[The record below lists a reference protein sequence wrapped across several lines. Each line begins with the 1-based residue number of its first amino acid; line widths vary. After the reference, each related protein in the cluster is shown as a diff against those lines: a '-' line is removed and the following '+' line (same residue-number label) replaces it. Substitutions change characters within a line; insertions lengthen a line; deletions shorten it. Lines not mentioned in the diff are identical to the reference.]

1 MMAIYFLGVLAIGVQ
16 LVSAIPQEKHRGP
29 PPPPSPTPSPFKF
42 TDLETHVIIYINKF
56 RWEIESGNGSLFIEN
71 KVSNAVKEG
80 RKEDYLY
87 SKQFY
92 KDTFEEMLRKK
103 ILGHD
108 REGFKKDIQA
118 QINLYGTLSAAQVQE
133 VYDRLIP
140 ELRKKFKEELDYHID
155 DIISTVKELKQ
166 KDIID

>member
-16 LVSAIPQEKHRGP
+16 LVSAIPQERHRGP
-29 PPPPSPTPSPFKF
+29 PPPPSPTPSTLAP
-42 TDLETHVIIYINKF
+42 TDLETQVYIYISKL
-56 RWEIESGNGSLFIEN
+56 RWEIEYGNGSLFIEN

-118 QINLYGTLSAAQVQE
+118 QINYGTLSAARVQE

-140 ELRKKFKEELDYHID
+140 ELKEKFEEELDYHID
-155 DIISTVKELKQ
+155 DIISTVKEL
-166 KDIID
+166 

>member
-1 MMAIYFLGVLAIGVQ
+1 MMAIYFLGVLAIGVE
-16 LVSAIPQEKHRGP
+16 LVSAIPQERHRGP
-29 PPPPSPTPSPFKF
+29 PPPPSPTPS
-42 TDLETHVIIYINKF
+42 TLDLETQVLIYISKLK
-56 RWEIESGNGSLFIEN
+56 WKIEYGNGSLFIEN

-118 QINLYGTLSAAQVQE
+118 KINLYGTLSAAQVQE
-133 VYDRLIP
+133 AYDRLIP

>member
-1 MMAIYFLGVLAIGVQ
+1 MMAIYFLGVLAIGVE
-16 LVSAIPQEKHRGP
+16 LVSAIPQERHRGP
-29 PPPPSPTPSPFKF
+29 PPPPSPTPS
-42 TDLETHVIIYINKF
+42 TLDLETQVLIYISKLK
-56 RWEIESGNGSLFIEN
+56 WKIEYGNGSLFIEN
-71 KVSNAVKEG
+71 KVSNAFKEG
-80 RKEDYLY
+80 RKKNYLY

-118 QINLYGTLSAAQVQE
+118 QINHGTLSAAKVQE
-133 VYDRLIP
+133 VYDELILD
-140 ELRKKFKEELDYHID
+140 LREKFKEVLDYHIN